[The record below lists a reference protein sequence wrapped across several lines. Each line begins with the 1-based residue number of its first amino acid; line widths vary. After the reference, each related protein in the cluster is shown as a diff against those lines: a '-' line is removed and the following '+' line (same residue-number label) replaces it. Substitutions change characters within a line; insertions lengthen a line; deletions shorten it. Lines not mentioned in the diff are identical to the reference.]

1 MQFPKCSFKFHL
13 FIFQAR
19 TSVSV
24 DSKRTHTILTM
35 ENVVKDWLVI
45 ANNKNEECRCLERD
59 SLAKQ
64 LTISDR
70 REIDEKFTDL
80 DEDASRWEKYRDEV
94 QINKRLTYL
103 LMKFRNGLIQPGKT
117 NKAYKRGL
125 VGGDTCQQQGKR
137 LKARNA
143 KHNPTNNLI
152 NGPINGPIISQRKQ
166 EELRAEHA
174 LELSKSKYKGE
185 VSFLGK
191 EGAKAKADSIV
202 LAIHCFK
209 LIVRVHTSYN
219 LSSRTSFQT
228 WRLYDFFLHLLHYSR
243 RFY

>member
-1 MQFPKCSFKFHL
+1 MQFQISPLHFSGEKLQFMS
-13 FIFQAR
+13 IQNE
-19 TSVSV
+19 
-24 DSKRTHTILTM
+24 HTQSLTM

-45 ANNKNEECRCLERD
+45 ANNKNEECRGLERD
-59 SLAKQ
+59 SLANQ
-64 LTISDR
+64 LMILDR
-70 REIDEKFTDL
+70 REIDENFTDL
-80 DEDASRWEKYRDEV
+80 DEDARWEKYRDEV

-125 VGGDTCQQQGKR
+125 VGGETCQQGKS

-166 EELRAEHA
+166 EELRAKHA

-185 VSFLGK
+185 VSFLGI